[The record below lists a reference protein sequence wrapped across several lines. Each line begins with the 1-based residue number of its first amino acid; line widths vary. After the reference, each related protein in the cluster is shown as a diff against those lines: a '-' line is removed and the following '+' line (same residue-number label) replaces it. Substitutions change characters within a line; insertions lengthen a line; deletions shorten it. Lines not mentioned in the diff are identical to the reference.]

1 MTTQDDSGAQDIRSR
16 IYGHYVSAGQAGGGE
31 ALLSSR
37 AASCQ
42 AVIAKHFPEK
52 REIQGIDLGCGHGAL
67 LHFAQQAGYRQL
79 RGVDASAEQVEL
91 AQRLG
96 VANISQG
103 DLWRTLEGIASD
115 SQDLVLS
122 LDVIEHLDKRELLSM
137 VDDVHRILREG
148 GRWIIT
154 TPNGESPLFG
164 RVRYG
169 DVTHELAFTRTSL
182 TTLLLASGFRSVEC
196 HERAPVPVGVKGRG
210 RWLVWKAI
218 RALLRVYLAAESGE
232 RGHDALFTQ
241 NLLAVAF
248 K

>member
-1 MTTQDDSGAQDIRSR
+1 VTAAGDSGAREIRSR
-16 IYGHYVSAGQAGGGE
+16 IYDHYVSTGQAGAGQD
-31 ALLSSR
+31 LLSSR
-37 AASCQ
+37 AASCRDL
-42 AVIAKHFPEK
+42 IAKHFPED

-67 LHFAQQAGYRQL
+67 LHFAQQAGYRRL
-79 RGVDASAEQVEL
+79 RGVDVSAEQVEL

-96 VANISQG
+96 VANVSQG
-103 DLWRTLEGIASD
+103 DLWGTLQGIASN

-122 LDVIEHLDKRELLSM
+122 LDVIEHLDKGELLSA
-137 VDDVHRILREG
+137 VDEVHRILREG
-148 GRWIIT
+148 GRWIIA

-164 RVRYG
+164 RIRYG
-169 DVTHELAFTRTSL
+169 DVTHELAFTSTSL
-182 TTLLLASGFRSVEC
+182 TTLLRASGFRNVEC
-196 HERAPVPVGVKGRG
+196 HERAPVPIGLKGRG
-210 RWLVWKAI
+210 RWVVWKAI